1 MKVRAKLC
9 GLTTQ
14 DDIDAAATAGA
25 AYIGLVFFE
34 KSPRNVTI
42 ETARACSARARGLG
56 QSCFGGEC

>member
-34 KSPRNVTI
+34 KSPRNVDN
-42 ETARACSARARGLG
+42 
-56 QSCFGGEC
+56 